1 MWNRAIHG
9 NTLIDM
15 AHTTRVTVQLIV
27 LSAMMSG
34 CVVRTQE
41 FHCVMQ
47 SNPAETFEMSMSPT
61 SLTYKSERLGFRDE
75 TGMERTYAASGGSPS
90 VTFNVASGRLS
101 ARVKGETTE
110 WQCKRYEPLESIA
123 PK

>member
-1 MWNRAIHG
+1 MRPVTTINTFLFAII
-9 NTLIDM
+9 T
-15 AHTTRVTVQLIV
+15 
-27 LSAMMSG
+27 SG

-75 TGMERTYAASGGSPS
+75 TGMERTYGVSGGSPS

-101 ARVKGETTE
+101 ARVAGETTE